1 MMDRKKNR
9 VCQNTKLQ
17 ELKLK
22 EMYYRKCGEFA
33 LVEEHLVLRFG
44 LDPKLRAAAKISFKN
59 CKLLNVVWPKCCR
72 APRADAHGTIE
83 ILT

>member
-9 VCQNTKLQ
+9 VCHNTKLQ

-22 EMYYRKCGEFA
+22 GMYYRKCGEFA

-44 LDPKLRAAAKISFKN
+44 LDPKMRAAAKISSKIVN
-59 CKLLNVVWPKCCR
+59 CSM
-72 APRADAHGTIE
+72 
-83 ILT
+83 